1 MTAASPAPA
10 PQPVA
15 EAATPRGLALLDA
28 LAIDTR
34 AAPGVRRFVILD
46 GARDPS
52 IHAALERH
60 DPERTCL
67 FSGDLP
73 TVLEAAAPWLVD
85 VDAAPPACVSWL
97 VDEVWGT
104 SAGVW
109 LVAEASLGELRKHL
123 RRFLR
128 VKGPSGAKLMFRSY
142 DPRVLRLFLEVVT
155 PEQVPFF
162 FGSIVEWSVED
173 EEPDALLRFHL
184 GEAGLVRARVA
195 LSAPPPP
202 APAAAPAP
210 PPPASVDLSGS
221 PELVAGRLRTA
232 LGEQPGA
239 QRLVVAAADVARSLD
254 PTERARA
261 DALRAALEAQRAN
274 LGPSAVAATLRAAKP
289 APDPSW
295 ERPYLA
301 LLPGAQGWL
310 TGAERARLRASCAA
324 VREAT
329 EVVVRA
335 EVLRQETRD
344 LPEGAAG
351 EEAAGRILEE
361 LRQHHLRAQAWAEAG
376 DPQLEPVVSHLKRLM
391 TRLELRKTVD
401 GRAVGTGL
409 ASLLMSLKAHGS
421 GGEREVD
428 RVRAEALEAAL
439 RCTAASDA
447 PAEGAAKRAAPAPAR
462 KGRVPPRPSA
472 AAPADLELPGR
483 ERDRASFVVSHAQL
497 AALAAAGDR
506 ALQTALE
513 RHALERHTA
522 RAEVLAER
530 LAPLAA
536 RCRAK
541 AARYGIQRRA
551 SVLRLFDLM
560 LVHDPEF
567 EGLARFDWAA
577 ALLEN
582 DLVDPDAKPDM
593 IHARAAALRPAPSK
607 DPS

>member
-1 MTAASPAPA
+1 MTAGSPAPS
-10 PQPVA
+10 PQPAA

-34 AAPGVRRFVILD
+34 AAPGLRRFVILD
-46 GARDPS
+46 GARDPK

-60 DPERTCL
+60 DPGRTCL

-85 VDAAPPACVSWL
+85 VDAAPPACVAWL

-128 VKGPSGAKLMFRSY
+128 VKGPTGGKLMFRSY

-173 EEPDALLRFHL
+173 EDPDALLRFHL
-184 GEAGLVRARVA
+184 GEAGLVRTRVP
-195 LSAPPPP
+195 LSAPP
-202 APAAAPAP
+202 APAAPAAP
-210 PPPASVDLSGS
+210 PPPASVDVQGA
-221 PELVAGRLRTA
+221 PEAVAARLRTA
-232 LGEQPGA
+232 LLEQPGA
-239 QRLVVAAADVARSLD
+239 QRLVVAAADVARALD

-261 DALRAALEAQRAN
+261 DALRAALEAQRAAPT
-274 LGPSAVAATLRAAKP
+274 PSAVAAALRATRP

-295 ERPYLA
+295 ERPFLA

-324 VREAT
+324 VREAA
-329 EVVVRA
+329 EAVARA
-335 EVLRQETRD
+335 EVLRQESRD
-344 LPEGAAG
+344 LPEGPAG
-351 EEAAGRILEE
+351 EEAAGEVLAE
-361 LRQHHLRAQAWAEAG
+361 LRQHHLRAQAWAEPT

-401 GRAVGTGL
+401 GRAVSTGL
-409 ASLLMSLKAHGS
+409 ASLLMSLKAHAT

-483 ERDRASFVVSHAQL
+483 ERTAFVVSHAQL

-506 ALQTALE
+506 ALQAALE
-513 RHALERHTA
+513 RHAAERHPG
-522 RAEVLAER
+522 RAAR
-530 LAPLAA
+530 LADELPALAA

-541 AARYGIQRRA
+541 AARYRIQRRS

-567 EGLARFDWAA
+567 DGLARFDWAA
-577 ALLEN
+577 AILESELL
-582 DLVDPDAKPDM
+582 DPDSKPDM
-593 IHARAAALRPAPSK
+593 IHARIQAQRDEEAAP
-607 DPS
+607 